1 MRNGFILGALL
12 LFIFVVFLPAI
23 HYGLVYDDHEQIVT
37 NPRLTAWSY
46 VPGYFTSHLWSQ
58 SPEAPH
64 YYRPLFLLWFR
75 IVYVVLGTPGSSWHY
90 ASILAHLLTTACV
103 FALIQRLSG
112 NFEGAA
118 IAAVLFAVHPANTE
132 AVAWISSADE
142 LLLTMF
148 LALSVFCY
156 AGRKG
161 LVSWPSIAFATLA
174 MFTHEA
180 GIVAPA
186 LILAYEWTRSR
197 VNIAVVNAAPYA
209 LAALFCVACRV
220 NALGSPV
227 VVAAP
232 KMSLGSMLL
241 TWPSLLA
248 VYALHVVWP
257 VHLSP
262 CYDVPVA
269 TAFWPL
275 LLLLGVIAG
284 LVWLLRGSSANIQFG
299 AAWFAIT
306 LIPSLAIRYIDGH
319 DYVHDRYL
327 YLPFVGLAILAA
339 EWFSRIRLTRP
350 RVVVAGVL
358 VLALCWGT
366 RANLRIWQNNISLFS
381 RAIETDPSNPDFRN
395 DLAVAYIDAHRESE
409 AYPLLKRLIEMY
421 PDYADAYYNMGYYYQ
436 QIGNSEEAK
445 RYYQISVSKRHN

>member
-1 MRNGFILGALL
+1 M
-12 LFIFVVFLPAI
+12 VYLPAT
-23 HYGLVYDDHEQIVT
+23 HYGLVYDDHEQLVT

-46 VPGYFTSHLWSQ
+46 VPGYFTSHLWAQ

-75 IVYVVLGTPGSSWHY
+75 LVYVVLGAPGSNWHS
-90 ASILAHLLTTACV
+90 ASILAHLATTACV
-103 FALIQRLSG
+103 FALIRRLSG

-148 LALSVFCY
+148 LVLSVFCY

-174 MFTHEA
+174 MFTHEV

-186 LILAYEWTRSR
+186 LIFAYEWTRSCLKT
-197 VNIAVVNAAPYA
+197 AVINAAPYA
-209 LAALFCVACRV
+209 LAALFCIACRV
-220 NALGSPV
+220 NALGSPA

-232 KMSLGSMLL
+232 KMSLGTMVM

-248 VYALHVVWP
+248 VYAFHIVGP
-257 VHLSP
+257 THLGP

-275 LLLLGVIAG
+275 LPLLGVIAG
-284 LVWLLRGSSANIQFG
+284 LGWLLRGSSANVRFG

-306 LIPSLAIRYIDGH
+306 LTPSLAIRYIDGH

-327 YLPFVGLAILAA
+327 YLPFVGLALIVAIWFAHIRFPCLRLILAGA
-339 EWFSRIRLTRP
+339 
-350 RVVVAGVL
+350 L
-358 VLALCWGT
+358 VLPLCWGT
-366 RANLRIWQNNISLFS
+366 RATLPIWQNNISLFS
-381 RAIETDPSNPDFRN
+381 RAIETDPRNPDFRN
-395 DLAVAYIDAHRESE
+395 DLAVAYIDAHHESE
-409 AYPLLKRLIEMY
+409 AYPLLKQLIEMY
-421 PDYADAYYNMGYYYQ
+421 PWYADAYYNMGYYYQ
-436 QIGNSEEAK
+436 QIGNPEEAQ
-445 RYYQISVSKRHN
+445 RYYLIAASKRHT